1 MRRILLGLL
10 VVVGC
15 GGGSH
20 HSTTP
25 PPPLPEAK
33 AEPTPPPA
41 PKPEETKPPEPPAP
55 AEPVELTLAAPKV
68 SVKLVKAGSGKKA
81 ALKLTPKAG
90 DKARVEIAMDF
101 AGKTTAP
108 AELGGTQEQVAP
120 TVVLG
125 GELQTQDVG
134 ADGAAKFQVT
144 VDNVDAKDAAG
155 AKTPADEFKKNL
167 TSLNGMT
174 IGGTV
179 NNNGS
184 TSDLTLRIEKPDPAS
199 KEALSLIHL
208 SLLPMWP
215 VLPKEPVAPG
225 AKWTVTTTQKLADQ
239 LDVTQ
244 TTDYELVSHKG
255 NDWVIKGTT
264 KITGADQDITAGGG
278 PSTKVGKIMGTGT
291 TEATVSEG
299 TLTPASKQHL
309 ETSFEA
315 TVNVPAQGDHPAQ
328 TVSLKFELKQ
338 GNAITSKQASA
349 QK

>member
-20 HSTTP
+20 KSTTP

-41 PKPEETKPPEPPAP
+41 AKPDADKP
-55 AEPVELTLAAPKV
+55 AEPPPPAQPVEVTLAAPKV
-68 SVKLVKAGSGKKA
+68 TVKLVKAGAGKKA
-81 ALKLTPKAG
+81 ALKLSPKAG

-108 AELGGTQEQVAP
+108 AELGGTQEQIAP

-125 GELQTQDVG
+125 GELQTQDIG
-134 ADGAAKFQVT
+134 TDGATKFQVA
-144 VDNVDAKDAAG
+144 VDNVDARDTAG

-167 TSLNGMT
+167 SSLNGMT
-174 IGGTV
+174 IAGTV
-179 NNNGS
+179 NGNGS
-184 TSDLTLRIEKPDPAS
+184 TSDLTLRIEKPDAAS
-199 KEALSLIHL
+199 KEALGLIHL

-215 VLPKEPVAPG
+215 VMPTEPVGPG
-225 AKWTVTTTQKLADQ
+225 AKWTVTQTQKLADQ

-264 KITGADQDITAGGG
+264 KITGVDQDIGGGG
-278 PSTKVGKIMGTGT
+278 PPTKVGKIMGTGT

-299 TLTPASKQHL
+299 SLTPASKQHL

-328 TVSLKFELKQ
+328 SVSLKFELKQ

>member
-1 MRRILLGLL
+1 MRRVLLAL
-10 VVVGC
+10 VVAAGC

-20 HSTTP
+20 TSTTP
-25 PPPLPEAK
+25 PPPLPETK
-33 AEPTPPPA
+33 AEPAPA
-41 PKPEETKPPEPPAP
+41 PDPKPEEKPAPPAP
-55 AEPVELTLAAPKV
+55 AEPVELTLNAPK
-68 SVKLVKAGSGKKA
+68 STVKLVSAGKGKKE

-90 DKARVEIAMDF
+90 DKQPVEIAMDF

-125 GELQTQDVG
+125 GQLETKDVA
-134 ADGAAKFQVT
+134 ADGTTTFQVT
-144 VDNVDAKDAAG
+144 IDNVDAKEMAG
-155 AKTPADEFKKNL
+155 SKTPADEFKKNL
-167 TSLNGMT
+167 VSLNGMT

-179 NNNGS
+179 AGNG
-184 TSDLTLRIEKPDPAS
+184 TTGDLKLRVEKPDAAS
-199 KEALSLIHL
+199 KEALGLVHL

-215 VLPKEPVAPG
+215 VLPTEPVAPG

-244 TTDYELVSHKG
+244 TTDYQLVSHKG

-264 KITGADQDITAGGG
+264 KITGADQDISQDKG
-278 PSTKVGKIMGTGT
+278 PKTKVGKIAGTGT
-291 TEATVSEG
+291 TEATVSAG
-299 TLTPASKQHL
+299 SLSPSSKQHL

-315 TVNVPAQGDHPAQ
+315 TVTAPGQDGKEQ
-328 TVSLKFELKQ
+328 TISLKFELKQ
-338 GNAITSKQASA
+338 GNAVTTKTA

>member
-20 HSTTP
+20 KSTTP

-33 AEPTPPPA
+33 ADPAPAPPP
-41 PKPEETKPPEPPAP
+41 KPADKPAEPPAP
-55 AEPVELTLAAPKV
+55 PQPVEVTLAAPKV
-68 SVKLVKAGSGKKA
+68 QVKLVTAGKGKKA

-90 DKARVEIAMDF
+90 DKAPVEIAMDF
-101 AGKTTAP
+101 SGKTTAP

-125 GELQTQDVG
+125 GQLETQDVG
-134 ADGAAKFQVT
+134 ADGATKFQVT
-144 VDNVDAKDAAG
+144 VDNVDARDMAG
-155 AKTPADEFKKNL
+155 AKTPAAEFKQNL

-174 IGGTV
+174 IAGTV
-179 NNNGS
+179 NGNGS
-184 TSDLTLRIEKPDPAS
+184 TSDLNLRIAKPDAAS
-199 KEALSLIHL
+199 KEALGLIHL

-215 VLPKEPVAPG
+215 VLPTEPVAPG

-255 NDWVIKGTT
+255 NDWTIKGTT
-264 KITGADQDITAGGG
+264 KITGADQNIDDK
-278 PSTKVGKIMGTGT
+278 TKVGKIMGTGT
-291 TEATVSEG
+291 TEATISEG
-299 TLTPASKQHL
+299 SLSPASKQHL

-328 TVSLKFELKQ
+328 TVALKFELKQ
-338 GNAITSKQASA
+338 GNAVTSKSASA